1 MDMKNFNKFLNA
13 LLIVFLFLPAS
24 LLADVKLQIAAFEIE
39 AGNQKEMLIELVND
53 KEITA
58 LQFELTLPEGLTIA
72 KDELGDIYD
81 IAGRIQYVGRQKTPS
96 HSLDT
101 NTIDG
106 AVRFKL
112 TSPQNVVLEG
122 TEGAVIYIM
131 LQAASSFVSGDIVI
145 DNIYMAAPDETQF
158 TQEPIVLS
166 LKAIP
171 TSIKGV
177 AECAVKSAEV
187 YDLSGRRVK
196 GQAAKGVYIV
206 GGRKVV
212 K

>member
-1 MDMKNFNKFLNA
+1 MKSLNKILKAFLIA
-13 LLIVFLFLPAS
+13 FLFLPMS
-24 LLADVKLQIAAFEIE
+24 VFADVKLQIASFAIE
-39 AGNQKEMLIELVND
+39 AGAQKEMLIELIND

-58 LQFELTLPEGLTIA
+58 LQFDLTLPEGLSIA
-72 KDELGDIYD
+72 QDEYGDIYQ
-81 IAGRIQYVGRQKTPS
+81 IAGRIQYVGRQQTPS
-96 HSLDT
+96 HSLDS
-101 NTIDG
+101 NTIGG

-112 TSPQNVVLEG
+112 TSLQNTPFVG
-122 TEGAVIYIM
+122 SEGAIISIT
-131 LQAASSFVSGDIVI
+131 LQAASTFDSGDIVI

-171 TSIKGV
+171 TTIKGV
-177 AECAVKSAEV
+177 ADSSVKSTEV
-187 YDLSGRRVK
+187 YDLSGRKVK

>member
-1 MDMKNFNKFLNA
+1 MKTFNKYIKT
-13 LLIVFLFLPAS
+13 LLLAFLFLPAS
-24 LLADVKLQIAAFEIE
+24 MSADVKLQIAPFEIE
-39 AGNQKEMLIELVND
+39 AGNQKEMLIELIND

-58 LQFELTLPEGLTIA
+58 FQFDLTLPEGLSIA
-72 KDELGDIYD
+72 KDEYGDIYD
-81 IAGRIQYVGRQKTPS
+81 IVGRIQYIGRQNTPS

-106 AVRFKL
+106 VVRFKL
-112 TSPQNVVLEG
+112 TSQQNTVLTG
-122 TEGAVIYIM
+122 SEGAVIYIM
-131 LQAASSFVSGDIVI
+131 LQAAPSFVSGDIVI
-145 DNIYMAAPDETQF
+145 DNIYLASPDETQF

-171 TSIKGV
+171 TSVKGV
-177 AECAVKSAEV
+177 AERSEKSAEV
-187 YDLSGRRVK
+187 YDLSGRKVK
-196 GQAAKGVYIV
+196 RQAAKGVYIV

>member
-1 MDMKNFNKFLNA
+1 MKNFNRFLNT

-58 LQFELTLPEGLTIA
+58 LQFDLTLPEGLTIA

-81 IAGRIQYVGRQKTPS
+81 IVGRIQYVGRNKTPS

-112 TSPQNVVLEG
+112 TSPQNVALEG
-122 TEGAVIYIM
+122 TEGAIISIT
-131 LQAASSFVSGDIVI
+131 LQAASSFVSGDVVI

-158 TQEPIVLS
+158 PQEPIVLS

-171 TSIKGV
+171 TTIKGV
-177 AECAVKSAEV
+177 ADSSVKSTEV
-187 YDLSGRRVK
+187 YDLSGRKVK
-196 GQAAKGVYIV
+196 GLAAKGVYIV